1 MSNSRIGIPRTEET
15 RASISAAKSLPVYL
29 YEYSNDSLV
38 FVEKFD
44 SVTNAGKALKANKS
58 TIMSYAKSG
67 AIFRKLYRLSLIA
80 IN

>member
-1 MSNSRIGIPRTEET
+1 MKKLVET
-15 RASISAAKSLPVYL
+15 FY
-29 YEYSNDSLV
+29 
-38 FVEKFD
+38 

-67 AIFRKLYRLSLIA
+67 AIFRKIYRLSLIP